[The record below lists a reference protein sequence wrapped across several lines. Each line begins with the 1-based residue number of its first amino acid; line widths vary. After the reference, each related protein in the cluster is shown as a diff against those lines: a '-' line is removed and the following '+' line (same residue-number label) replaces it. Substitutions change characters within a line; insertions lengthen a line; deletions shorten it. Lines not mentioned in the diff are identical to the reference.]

1 MTSAESP
8 APAPGPAVTGRRGRR
23 PGGDD
28 TRAVIIEAARSAFA
42 AQGYDRASLRSIA
55 RAAGVDPALVHHYFK
70 GGKAELFAET
80 LAVPINPAALVE
92 RIITGDR
99 DRLGWRVIETFLAV
113 WDAPERRETLT
124 ALIRSSMTSDESA
137 RMLREYLGREV
148 FGRIAAA
155 TGVSDPELRGALAAS
170 QVVGMAVMR
179 YIVKVPALVEAPNEQ
194 VVARLGPVLQH
205 YLMDSEVDQR

>member
-1 MTSAESP
+1 MTTCESP
-8 APAPGPAVTGRRGRR
+8 DPARGRAVTGRRGRR

-28 TRAVIIEAARSAFA
+28 TRASIIEAARSSFA
-42 AQGYDRASLRSIA
+42 AKGYDRASLRGIA
-55 RAAGVDPALVHHYFK
+55 RDAAVDPALVHHYFK

-80 LAVPINPAALVE
+80 LAVPINPAALVA
-92 RIITGDR
+92 RIISGES

-124 ALIRSSMTSDESA
+124 ALIRSSMTTDESA

-148 FGRIAAA
+148 FGRIASAS
-155 TGVSDPELRGALAAS
+155 GVSDPELRGVLAAS

-179 YIVKVPALVEAPNEQ
+179 YIVKVPALVEASNEQ
-194 VVARLGPVLQH
+194 IVALLGPVLQH
-205 YLMDSEVDQR
+205 HLVDSEADEG

>member
-1 MTSAESP
+1 MTTRDRP
-8 APAPGPAVTGRRGRR
+8 DPAPGPAATGRRGRR

-28 TRAVIIEAARSAFA
+28 TRASIIEAARSAFA
-42 AQGYDRASLRSIA
+42 AKGYDRASLRGIA
-55 RAAGVDPALVHHYFK
+55 RDAAVDPALVHHYFK

-80 LAVPINPAALVE
+80 LMVPINPAALVA
-92 RIITGDR
+92 RIISGDP

-124 ALIRSSMTSDESA
+124 ALIRSSMTTDESA

-155 TGVSDPELRGALAAS
+155 TGVADPELRGALAAS

-179 YIVKVPALVEAPNEQ
+179 YIVKVPALAVASNEQ
-194 VVARLGPVLQH
+194 IVALLGPVLQH
-205 YLMDSEVDQR
+205 HLVDNEADEG

>member
-1 MTSAESP
+1 MTTRDRPDP
-8 APAPGPAVTGRRGRR
+8 ARDRAVTGRRGRR

-28 TRAVIIEAARSAFA
+28 TRASIIEAARSSFA
-42 AQGYDRASLRSIA
+42 AKGYDRASLRGIA
-55 RAAGVDPALVHHYFK
+55 RDAAVDPALVHHYFK

-80 LAVPINPAALVE
+80 LAVPINPAALVA
-92 RIITGDR
+92 RIISGDP

-124 ALIRSSMTSDESA
+124 ALIRSSMTTDESA

-155 TGVSDPELRGALAAS
+155 TGVADPELSGALAAS

-179 YIVKVPALVEAPNEQ
+179 YIVKVPALVEASNEQ
-194 VVARLGPVLQH
+194 IVALLGPVLQH
-205 YLMDSEVDQR
+205 HLVDSEADEG

>member
-1 MTSAESP
+1 MMTRDRPDP
-8 APAPGPAVTGRRGRR
+8 ARDRAVTARRGRR

-28 TRAVIIEAARSAFA
+28 TRSSIIEAARSSFA
-42 AQGYDRASLRSIA
+42 AKGYDRASLRGIA
-55 RAAGVDPALVHHYFK
+55 RDAGVDPALVHHYFK

-80 LAVPINPAALVE
+80 LAVPINPAALVA
-92 RIITGDR
+92 RIISGDP

-124 ALIRSSMTSDESA
+124 ALIRSSMTTDESA

-155 TGVSDPELRGALAAS
+155 TGVADPELRGALAAS

-179 YIVKVPALVEAPNEQ
+179 YIVKVPALAEASNEQ
-194 VVARLGPVLQH
+194 IVALLGPVLQH
-205 YLMDSEVDQR
+205 HLVDSEADEG

>member
-1 MTSAESP
+1 MGPLVAQALRITAGLVAVDDRTWANWGSWTWW
-8 APAPGPAVTGRRGRR
+8 PAVVL
-23 PGGDD
+23 
-28 TRAVIIEAARSAFA
+28 AVKR
-42 AQGYDRASLRSIA
+42 
-55 RAAGVDPALVHHYFK
+55 DPALVHHYFK

-80 LAVPINPAALVE
+80 LMVPINPAALVA
-92 RIITGDR
+92 RIISGDP

-124 ALIRSSMTSDESA
+124 ALIRSSMTTDESA

-155 TGVSDPELRGALAAS
+155 TGVADPELRGALAAS

-179 YIVKVPALVEAPNEQ
+179 YIVKVPALAVASNEQ
-194 VVARLGPVLQH
+194 IVALLGPVLQH
-205 YLMDSEVDQR
+205 HLVDNEADEG